1 MSIAAVILIRE
12 KMNQLI
18 VHTSTNNMAAL
29 FEGQGAQFVGM
40 GKSLY
45 QQYPY
50 VRDLFDEASDVLGFN
65 MKKLCFED
73 LEHKLNLTEY
83 TQPALLTVET
93 ASYLVLK
100 KELGWK
106 PSYLA
111 GHSLGEITSLVCGG
125 AITFGDGVGLV
136 KLRGKYMQEAV
147 PNGKGTMLVV
157 RNCDPILLKE
167 QCLKINKKGYQL
179 SIANYNSI
187 DQCVISGEFDAVEI
201 VIDQLRGRNI
211 WNKKLNV
218 SGPFHNPL
226 MESAAQ
232 RLKEDLDKIVIS
244 DLEIPVISNVTA
256 LPYIEK
262 TSIKEHIIKQIVC
275 PVEWVKCIKYLL
287 CNNTFDLI
295 DMGPGQVLKKLANG
309 LSQVRVYSFEEG
321 MNYLSNQHCNK
332 KQDRDIKFMEE
343 CVRIAVCT
351 PNYNQSEEQL
361 DYIILLKNIKAR
373 IKILKE
379 KNEKPSKYEVEQ
391 AYEMLRQ
398 VMKEKL
404 VPGNEETMR
413 FNDLHNSYQ
422 F

>member
-1 MSIAAVILIRE
+1 
-12 KMNQLI
+12 MNQSI
-18 VHTSTNNMAAL
+18 DHTSTNNMAAL

-40 GKSLY
+40 GKNLY
-45 QQYPY
+45 QQYSY
-50 VRDLFDEASDVLGFN
+50 VRDLFDEASDVLGFD

-73 LEHKLNLTEY
+73 IEHKLNLTEY

-93 ASYLVLK
+93 AAYLVLK

-136 KLRGKYMQEAV
+136 RLRGRFMQEAV

-157 RNCDPILLKE
+157 RNFDPILLKE
-167 QCLKINKKGYQL
+167 QCDKVNKKGYHL
-179 SIANYNSI
+179 CIANYNSEE
-187 DQCVISGEFDAVEI
+187 QCVISGEFEAVEI
-201 VIDQLRGRNI
+201 VMNQLKEQNI

-226 MESAAQ
+226 MEVAAQ
-232 RLKEDLDKIVIS
+232 RLKEELDKIVIS

-262 TSIKEHIIKQIVC
+262 TSIKEHIIKQVVS
-275 PVEWVKCIKYLL
+275 PVQWVKCLKYLI
-287 CNNTFDLI
+287 CNHTFEMI
-295 DMGPGQVLKKLANG
+295 DMGPGQVLKKLADG

-321 MNYLSNQHCNK
+321 MNYLSSQHINRK
-332 KQDRDIKFMEE
+332 KDREINFMEE
-343 CVRIAVCT
+343 CVRITTCT
-351 PNYNQSEEQL
+351 PNYNQSDQQL
-361 DYIILLKNIKAR
+361 EHTILLKNIKAS
-373 IKILKE
+373 IKLLKE
-379 KNEKPSKYEVEQ
+379 KNKKPSKDEVEQ
-391 AYEMLRQ
+391 AYEMLCL

-404 VPGNEETMR
+404 IPVNEETMR
-413 FNDLHNSYQ
+413 LNDLHNRYQ